1 MNNLSGGI
9 NAQLGQRWYLLFDWT
24 LFILVI
30 SISAIGVVF
39 VYSATFASESEY
51 FQNLYLKQIQWHI
64 FGLII
69 FGFLSTFDYRN
80 LERPAYLLYGI
91 FILLLIGVLFK
102 ARVVSGSQR
111 WLSIGGMNVQPS
123 ELVKVVLVITLA
135 RYYDDRRDKS
145 NMGFRELAIPALIMA
160 LPAILIYKQPDLGTS
175 IILGIIFVCMS
186 FLFGIKKRTL
196 MTIFTSAI
204 IALPVLWV
212 YLKPYQ
218 KNRVLA
224 LLDPTSDP
232 LGIGYHTIQSKIA
245 IGSGGIWGKGLF
257 AGTQSKLNFLPEK
270 HTDFIFSVYAEEV
283 GFIGTLILLTLFL
296 LLFLRM
302 IDIVQKAND
311 RGGSL
316 MAIGCATMITF
327 HFFYNAAMTLG
338 MTPIVGIPMPFVSY
352 GGSALIAN
360 YTAVGILM
368 SIHMRR
374 YSND

>member
-1 MNNLSGGI
+1 MNSSVGGM
-9 NAQLGQRWYLLFDWT
+9 NEKLGQRWYLLFDWT

-30 SISAIGVVF
+30 TISTIGVVF
-39 VYSATFASESEY
+39 VYSATFSSESEY
-51 FQNLYLKQIQWHI
+51 FQRLYLKQIEWHI
-64 FGLII
+64 IGLII
-69 FGFLSTFDYRN
+69 AGFIASMDYKT
-80 LERPAYLLYGI
+80 LERPAYLIYGI
-91 FILLLIGVLFK
+91 FIILLIAVLVK

-111 WLSIGGMNVQPS
+111 WLSIGGFNMQPS

-135 RYYDDRRDKS
+135 RFYDDRRDKS
-145 NMGFRELAIPALIMA
+145 NMGFKELTFPAIIMAIPAL
-160 LPAILIYKQPDLGTS
+160 LIYKQPDLGTS

-186 FLFGIKKRTL
+186 FLFGIKKRTI
-196 MTIFTSAI
+196 MTIVTAALV
-204 IALPVLWV
+204 ALPVLWV
-212 YLKPYQ
+212 NLKPYQ

-224 LLDPTSDP
+224 LLDPASDP

-245 IGSGGIWGKGLF
+245 IGSGGVWGKGLF

-283 GFIGTLILLTLFL
+283 GFIGTLILLALYL

-302 IDIVQKAND
+302 IDIVLKAND

-316 MAIGCATMITF
+316 MAIGCTTMIAF

-338 MTPIVGIPMPFVSY
+338 MTPIVGIPMPFFSY
-352 GGSALIAN
+352 GGSSLIAN
-360 YTAVGILM
+360 YTAMGILM